1 MTTNALIKTLILV
14 FGTIFGFRIFKS
26 LPENLKT
33 HVNTSAFRAVSVIFL
48 ILSVYFLNFSSS
60 FALWIL
66 FFSTVTAVG
75 VTIFVTQ
82 HLENKNLRQDFVFF
96 VDKVQLHIKMGRS
109 LRAAFEFALHQ
120 MPQNSKIQM
129 QEILETAESGSSYKS
144 RDPFCTSM
152 HAEVSQWLGSNT
164 RILNRINTFRS
175 QLRLEDRFRR
185 KSEQIIHQV
194 RIQILLL
201 CFMYLVMLFFIL
213 QRFSFYQHALSFL
226 TSSVLFTLGLLTFY
240 FIARRRIWMI

>member
-1 MTTNALIKTLILV
+1 MTANALIKTLILV

-26 LPENLKT
+26 LPENLKVHMKT
-33 HVNTSAFRAVSVIFL
+33 RVFCVVSVIFL
-48 ILSVYFLNFSSS
+48 ILNVYFLNFSSS
-60 FALWIL
+60 LVVWIL
-66 FFSTVTAVG
+66 FFLGVVAVG

-129 QEILETAESGSSYKS
+129 KEILESAESGSSYKS

-152 HAEVSQWLGSNT
+152 HAEVSQWLGSHA
-164 RILNRINTFRS
+164 RVLSRINAFRA
-175 QLRLEDRFRR
+175 QLRLEDRFKQ
-185 KSEQIIHQV
+185 KSEQIIHQI

-201 CFMYLVMLFFIL
+201 CLMYLIMLFFVL
-213 QRFSFYQHALSFL
+213 QRFSFYQHTLSFL
-226 TSSVLFTLGLLTFY
+226 TSSVLFILGLLTFY
-240 FIARRRIWMI
+240 FIARRKIWMI